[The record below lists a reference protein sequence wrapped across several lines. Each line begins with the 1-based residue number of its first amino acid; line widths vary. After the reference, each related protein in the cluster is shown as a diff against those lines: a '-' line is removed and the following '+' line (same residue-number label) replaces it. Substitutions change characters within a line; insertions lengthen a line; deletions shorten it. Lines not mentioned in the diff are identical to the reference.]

1 MQRGGMFMLVII
13 FYYEILKI
21 MFGRIH
27 FKTLNVDAEWW
38 HVYACFFFGAMYHLH
53 SVACRLFP
61 PTFSNIKY
69 K

>member
-1 MQRGGMFMLVII
+1 MLMQSGGMFMLVII

-38 HVYACFFFGAMYHLH
+38 HVYACY
-53 SVACRLFP
+53 
-61 PTFSNIKY
+61 NILI
-69 K
+69 